1 MLLSLLD
8 LYGIHQVEWWD
19 EHKQKL
25 IVQDNLGDSTG
36 RLPGLA

>member
-8 LYGIHQVEWWD
+8 LYGIHRD
-19 EHKQKL
+19 S
-25 IVQDNLGDSTG
+25 LGDSTG